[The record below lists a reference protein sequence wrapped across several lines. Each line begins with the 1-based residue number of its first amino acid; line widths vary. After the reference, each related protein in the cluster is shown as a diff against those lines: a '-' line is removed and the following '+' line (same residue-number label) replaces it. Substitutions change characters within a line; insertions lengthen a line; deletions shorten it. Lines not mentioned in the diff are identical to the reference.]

1 MKRIFLFILTALALS
16 SFTVSNH
23 KSQASN
29 YHPVCGP
36 TIVVSTPSSSTG
48 DFSIKTVKLD
58 FTPSSGPIESFFA
71 FQRTGD
77 PDQSFFPSSGGL
89 CTVTVKVETISSSA
103 ANYISIKD
111 YLGNVIDSKLLS
123 SATGTYGYTFN
134 TTNLYC
140 GGTFTIVIS

>member
-23 KSQASN
+23 KSQSSN
-29 YHPVCGP
+29 YQPVCGP
-36 TIVVSTPSSSTG
+36 TIIVNTPANANG
-48 DFSIKTVKLD
+48 DFIIKSIKLD
-58 FTPSSGPIESFFA
+58 FTPASGPIDGLLP

-77 PDQSFFPSSGGL
+77 ADQSFFPSSGGL
-89 CTVTVKVETISSSA
+89 CTITVKVETLSNSA
-103 ANYISIKD
+103 ANYVGIKD

-123 SATGTYGYTFN
+123 WPVGTYGYTFS

-140 GGTFTIVIS
+140 GGVFTVFTT